1 MPLWAWP
8 RCKYKVTQTIVM
20 CVITNVA
27 INSVIVYLTKKPLLG
42 LIYFA
47 GGFRAR
53 GVLTATNG
61 FATGAALGLAG
72 ALGFLAGA
80 SVATGTGSGAIS
92 LALGNGQL
100 VLDAST
106 LYGAVGDKV
115 SGCFGLAKKPFK
127 NRNIMFSYAV
137 IY

>member
-8 RCKYKVTQTIVM
+8 RCKYNVTQTIVM

-27 INSVIVYLTKKPLLG
+27 INSVIVYLTKKPLSG

-47 GGFRAR
+47 GGFRTR

-61 FATGAALGLAG
+61 FATGAALGRAG

-80 SVATGTGSGAIS
+80 VVATETGSGAIS
-92 LALGNGQL
+92 LALGNGQS
-100 VLDAST
+100 VLGAST
-106 LYGAVGDKV
+106 LYGAKV

-127 NRNIMFSYAV
+127 NRNIWFSYTV

>member
-8 RCKYKVTQTIVM
+8 RCKYKVTQTMVM

-27 INSVIVYLTKKPLLG
+27 INSVIVYLTKKPLSG

-47 GGFRAR
+47 GGFRTR
-53 GVLTATNG
+53 GFLAATAG
-61 FATGAALGLAG
+61 FATGAALGRAG

-80 SVATGTGSGAIS
+80 VVATGTGSGAIS
-92 LALGNGQL
+92 LALGNGQS
-100 VLDAST
+100 VLGAST
-106 LYGAVGDKV
+106 LYGAEV

-127 NRNIMFSYAV
+127 NRSIMFSCIV

>member
-1 MPLWAWP
+1 M
-8 RCKYKVTQTIVM
+8 VM
-20 CVITNVA
+20 CVITSVA
-27 INSVIVYLTKKPLLG
+27 ISSVIVYLTKKPLSG
-42 LIYFA
+42 PIYFA
-47 GGFRAR
+47 GVFRAR
-53 GVLTATNG
+53 GVLTATTD
-61 FATGAALGLAG
+61 FAADTALGLAG

-80 SVATGTGSGAIS
+80 VVATGAGSGAIS
-92 LALGNGQL
+92 LAMGNGQL

-127 NRNIMFSYAV
+127 NRNIIFSCTV

>member
-1 MPLWAWP
+1 
-8 RCKYKVTQTIVM
+8 M

-27 INSVIVYLTKKPLLG
+27 INSVIVYLTKKPLSG

-53 GVLTATNG
+53 GVLTATAG
-61 FATGAALGLAG
+61 FATGAALGRAG
-72 ALGFLAGA
+72 ALGFLARA
-80 SVATGTGSGAIS
+80 VVATGTGSGAIS
-92 LALGNGQL
+92 LALGNGQS
-100 VLDAST
+100 VLGAST
-106 LYGAVGDKV
+106 LYGAKV

-127 NRNIMFSYAV
+127 NRNIWFSYTV

>member
-1 MPLWAWP
+1 
-8 RCKYKVTQTIVM
+8 M

-53 GVLTATNG
+53 GVLTATVG
-61 FATGAALGLAG
+61 FATGAALGRAG

-80 SVATGTGSGAIS
+80 VVATGTGSGAIS
-92 LALGNGQL
+92 LALGNGQS
-100 VLDAST
+100 VLGAST
-106 LYGAVGDKV
+106 LYGAVGGKV
-115 SGCFGLAKKPFK
+115 SGCFGLAKKPFI
-127 NRNIMFSYAV
+127 NRSIWFSYAV